1 MNTRRLLLFIPL
13 LIAIGLG
20 VFLWKG
26 LSLDPRELPSAL
38 IDKPFPEFE
47 MASLQDPDRQL
58 TREDLVGEPSL
69 VNVWATW
76 CPSCK
81 IEHPVLMNIAKKEG
95 VKIYGVNYKDERE
108 AAKEWLQQYRDP
120 YVLNIYDDE
129 GRLGFDL
136 GVYGAPETYVLDA
149 KGVIRYRHAGPVDQ
163 KTWIQLKGL
172 LDELRSQG

>member
-20 VFLWKG
+20 VFLLKG
-26 LSLDPRELPSAL
+26 LSLNPQELPSAL
-38 IDKPFPEFE
+38 IGKPFPQFE
-47 MASLQDPDRQL
+47 IASLQDPDRML
-58 TREDLVGEPSL
+58 SRNDLLGQPSL

-81 IEHPVLMNIAKKEG
+81 IEHPQLLDIAKNEG
-95 VKIYGVNYKDERE
+95 VKIFGINYKDERG
-108 AAKEWLQQYRDP
+108 AAKVWLTQYENP
-120 YVLNIYDDE
+120 YALNIYDKE

-149 KGVIRYRHAGPVDQ
+149 DGIIRYRHAGPVDIN
-163 KTWIQLKGL
+163 TWAKMKALIS
-172 LDELRSQG
+172 ELGS